1 MSSRRNSLTSTPL
14 TLLYDPRA
22 CSYFLR
28 MYGFWDENLIVSQS
42 QAWES
47 IWRDW
52 LEESSIESR
61 VTNLS
66 SILIFLMVHFLQ
78 HKTSNHAIHNL
89 LPSRALCS
97 SLCKIRHVHMFTA
110 LLVDVNW
117 ELSSHRDA
125 SVRRQR
131 HLVSGDASR
140 GNSPWQIGSRGVQ
153 NHSFKTCNNPSF
165 SWSRAWRTPHK
176 Y

>member
-1 MSSRRNSLTSTPL
+1 MRSRRNFLTSTPL

-61 VTNLS
+61 VTNLN

-78 HKTSNHAIHNL
+78 HKTSNHAIHDL

-117 ELSSHRDA
+117 VVLTSWCKCETPAPSSIWGCK
-125 SVRRQR
+125 
-131 HLVSGDASR
+131 SGKLTGTNR
-140 GNSPWQIGSRGVQ
+140 
-153 NHSFKTCNNPSF
+153 K
-165 SWSRAWRTPHK
+165 
-176 Y
+176 